1 MRSFIKGVLA
11 GTLLGA
17 LAGSFI
23 KPSRKMG
30 INDLVNM
37 TEDSRLVKRS
47 GKVVRGMAKSVDKM
61 MK

>member
-1 MRSFIKGVLA
+1 MRSFIKGVLT

-17 LAGSFI
+17 LAGVFM

-30 INDLVNM
+30 VNDLVNM
-37 TEDSRLVKRS
+37 AEDSTMVRRT

>member
-17 LAGSFI
+17 LAGAI
-23 KPSRKMG
+23 MKPGRKMG

-37 TEDSRLVKRS
+37 AEDSTMVKRT
-47 GKVVRGMAKSVDKM
+47 GRVVRGMAKSVDKM

>member
-17 LAGSFI
+17 LAGAFM

-30 INDLVNM
+30 VNDLVNM
-37 TEDSRLVKRS
+37 TEDSTMVKRT
-47 GKVVRGMAKSVDKM
+47 GKVVRGMTKSVDKM